1 MLSTLLR
8 TITRSMLRHSTVLL
22 FLFLSLAVS
31 GCQLFAP
38 KQIVVEEKR
47 PPYEPLPNALSE
59 EYFHS
64 PTGDIVGR
72 YPWGWLQVNV
82 ENDPEMDQILFI
94 YTDNRRANGL
104 VLTELPGSAE
114 LRRLVERD
122 GLVAL
127 TQESFRLKSAKS
139 KASLS
144 ITRQPEI
151 FTISG
156 DLFASYEYSST
167 DANGSLKFHR
177 AVVFTTGDR
186 FYELA
191 MVQLKQQTEAAAKEN
206 FRLLQS
212 VIGAL
217 EGVAEVKGV

>member
-1 MLSTLLR
+1 MYQA
-8 TITRSMLRHSTVLL
+8 SMLRRTAALL
-22 FLFLSLAVS
+22 LLSIILTFTAAS
-31 GCQLFAP
+31 CQLFAP
-38 KQIVVEEKR
+38 KDVVVEEKR
-47 PPYEPLPNALSE
+47 PPYEPLPNALSN

-64 PTGDIVGR
+64 PTGDIVGHF
-72 YPWGWLQVNV
+72 PKGWLQVNV
-82 ENDPEMDQILFI
+82 ENDPDLDQILFI
-94 YTDNRRANGL
+94 YTDAKRANGL
-104 VLTELPGSAE
+104 VLTEVPGSAE
-114 LRRLVERD
+114 VRRLVERD

-127 TQESFRLKSAKS
+127 TQESFRLKAAKS
-139 KASLS
+139 KQQLS

-151 FTISG
+151 FTLAS
-156 DLFASYEYSST
+156 DLFASYEYSTT
-167 DANGSLKFHR
+167 DENGSKKYHR

-191 MVQLKQQTEAAAKEN
+191 MVQLNVQSEAAANEN

>member
-1 MLSTLLR
+1 
-8 TITRSMLRHSTVLL
+8 MLRRSTVLL
-22 FLFLSLAVS
+22 VLSLAFAS
-31 GCQLFAP
+31 AGCQLFSSRT
-38 KQIVVEEKR
+38 IVTEEKR
-47 PPYEPLPNALSE
+47 PPYEPIANALSE
-59 EYFHS
+59 DFLHS
-64 PTGDIVGR
+64 PTGDIVGHF
-72 YPWGWLQVNV
+72 PKGWLQVNV
-82 ENDPEMDQILFI
+82 ENDPDLDQILFI
-94 YTDNRRANGL
+94 YTDAARANGL

-139 KASLS
+139 KLELS
-144 ITRQPEI
+144 ISRQPEI
-151 FTISG
+151 FTIAG

-167 DANGSLKFHR
+167 DQNGSKKWHR

-191 MVQLKQQTEAAAKEN
+191 MVQLSVQTEAAAIEN

-217 EGVAEVKGV
+217 EGVAEVRGA

>member
-1 MLSTLLR
+1 MLAFASV
-8 TITRSMLRHSTVLL
+8 SMT
-22 FLFLSLAVS
+22 

-38 KQIVVEEKR
+38 KAKVVEEKR
-47 PPYEPLPNALSE
+47 APYEPLANVLSD

-64 PTGDIVGR
+64 PTGDIVGHF
-72 YPWGWLQVNV
+72 PKGWLQVNV
-82 ENDPEMDQILFI
+82 ENDPDLDQILFI
-94 YTDNRRANGL
+94 YTDAKRANGL
-104 VLTELPGSAE
+104 VLTEVPGSAE
-114 LRRLVERD
+114 VRRLVERD

-139 KASLS
+139 KQQLS

-151 FTISG
+151 FTIAG

-167 DANGSLKFHR
+167 DADGSKKYHR
-177 AVVFTTGDR
+177 GVVFTTGDR

-191 MVQLKQQTEAAAKEN
+191 MVQLTVQSEAAAIEN

>member
-1 MLSTLLR
+1 
-8 TITRSMLRHSTVLL
+8 MLRRISVLL
-22 FLFLSLAVS
+22 FLAIALTITAS

-38 KQIVVEEKR
+38 KAKVVEEKR
-47 PPYEPLPNALSE
+47 APYEPIANALSD

-64 PTGDIVGR
+64 PTGDIVGHF
-72 YPWGWLQVNV
+72 PKGWLQVNV
-82 ENDPEMDQILFI
+82 ENDPDLDQILFI
-94 YTDNRRANGL
+94 YTDAKRANGL
-104 VLTELPGSAE
+104 VLTEVPGSAE
-114 LRRLVERD
+114 VRRLVERD

-139 KASLS
+139 KHELS

-151 FTISG
+151 FTIAS
-156 DLFASYEYSST
+156 DLFASYEYSSV
-167 DANGSLKFHR
+167 DADGSRKYHR

-191 MVQLKQQTEAAAKEN
+191 MVQLRVQSEAQANEN

>member
-1 MLSTLLR
+1 MGRTLA
-8 TITRSMLRHSTVLL
+8 LL
-22 FLFLSLAVS
+22 LLAVSLGLVSSLSLS

-38 KQIVVEEKR
+38 KAKVEERKL
-47 PPYEPLPNALSE
+47 PYEPLQNVLSE
-59 EYFHS
+59 DYFHS
-64 PTGDIVGR
+64 STGDIVGQ
-72 YPWGWLQVNV
+72 YPEGWLQVNV
-82 ENDPEMDQILFI
+82 ENDPDLDQIQFL
-94 YTDNRRANGL
+94 YTDASRANGL

-139 KASLS
+139 KSKLS

-151 FTISG
+151 FTMNG

-167 DANGSLKFHR
+167 DANGEMRFHR
-177 AVVFTTGDR
+177 AVVFTTGVR

-191 MVQLKQQTEAAAKEN
+191 MVQLKTQTEASAKEN

-212 VIGAL
+212 VIGVL
-217 EGVAEVKGV
+217 EGVAQVNGV